1 MLCSINIYK
10 LNKFINKCMHK
21 QLINNDRL
29 RTQIHSA
36 RGCTPT
42 VDDAAVSPDSA
53 EGLEHGGE
61 LSAPH
66 IDGVFLEHKDNN

>member
-1 MLCSINIYK
+1 
-10 LNKFINKCMHK
+10 MHK
-21 QLINNDRL
+21 QPMNNDRL
-29 RTQIHSA
+29 RTQIRSA
-36 RGCTPT
+36 RGCTPA

-53 EGLEHGGE
+53 EGMEQDGE